1 MVSANPAQFRDG
13 EASVPSPESLAE
25 HGPALYRFA
34 LSVTRDPH
42 LAADLVQ
49 DTFVRALQKG
59 DQFEGRSS
67 LLAWLRQ
74 ILHNLAIDRARRSS
88 REVIVEAV
96 EEQWRA
102 DEYTVD
108 PSAWAERRQTREE
121 LEDALARLPFIYR
134 ITVVLHDVEG
144 WTVREIAE
152 VQSIGLP
159 AAKQR
164 LRRGRM
170 ALVTAMAEGS
180 ERRRQLSGVPMR
192 CWDARQHV
200 SDYMNETLDA
210 DTAAT
215 VEAHLEVCPTC
226 PPLYA
231 ALVDATD
238 QLGELRDSD
247 SVIPPDVESRIRMHL
262 KRALNTPETPGGE

>member
-1 MVSANPAQFRDG
+1 VDSIVSAEHPVGPSENAAENL
-13 EASVPSPESLAE
+13 EA

-42 LAADLVQ
+42 QAADLVQ
-49 DTFVRALQKG
+49 DTFVRALQKM

-74 ILHNLAIDRARRSS
+74 ILHNLAIDRSRRSS
-88 REVIVEAV
+88 REVIVEVV
-96 EEQWRA
+96 EERWRA

-108 PSAWAERRQTREE
+108 PAAWAERRQTRDD

-134 ITVVLHDVEG
+134 TTVVLHDVEG

-152 VQSIGLP
+152 LQDIGLP

-170 ALVTAMAEGS
+170 ALVSALAEGS

-200 SDYMNETLDA
+200 SDYINKTLDQQ
-210 DTAAT
+210 TAAV
-215 VEAHLEVCPTC
+215 VESHLEVCPTC

-247 SVIPPDVESRIRMHL
+247 SVIPPEVESRIRVHL
-262 KRALNTPETPGGE
+262 ARSTPAPDAHLRE